1 MTSHLH
7 YKLTCCTDSPR
18 PPGVDPTPVRS
29 NHELPLSKMRRHPS
43 HHEERGSRHCRN
55 SSSDPSRNGA
65 AFRSTFSR
73 EKGDAHSCA
82 ELLPRRSFVASKPV
96 PRNPA
101 QAKHFSILEEN
112 HLDALKK
119 KRRATADP
127 PDGRVP
133 PGGMVTLPGKRR
145 TTSDSSTMLDLDHH
159 RRTIGERKQK
169 MRLRLTDLVTSM
181 VRVRRQSPI
190 HPGKT
195 QEPL

>member
-1 MTSHLH
+1 MDQ
-7 YKLTCCTDSPR
+7 YPA
-18 PPGVDPTPVRS
+18 RS
-29 NHELPLSKMRRHPS
+29 KHALPLSMMRRHPP

-55 SSSDPSRNGA
+55 PSSDPSRNGA

-127 PDGRVP
+127 PDRRTP
-133 PGGMVTLPGKRR
+133 PGGMVTLQRKLR
-145 TTSDSSTMLDLDHH
+145 TASSLSALLDLDPH
-159 RRTIGERKQK
+159 RRSIGERKRI
-169 MRLRLTDLVTSM
+169 MRPRRTDLVTSYGACAT
-181 VRVRRQSPI
+181 SIPI
-190 HPGKT
+190 RTGKL

>member
-7 YKLTCCTDSPR
+7 SKLIRCTDSPR
-18 PPGVDPTPVRS
+18 PRGVDSHPAHSKHILSLLFMRS
-29 NHELPLSKMRRHPS
+29 HSPP
-43 HHEERGSRHCRN
+43 HEEGDARYSRSLSCGSSTMRGAPFT
-55 SSSDPSRNGA
+55 SSSLWESGDVYSLTDFWPSRS
-65 AFRSTFSR
+65 F
-73 EKGDAHSCA
+73 DA
-82 ELLPRRSFVASKPV
+82 PKPV

-101 QAKHFSILEEN
+101 QVKHFAILEEN
-112 HLDALKK
+112 HIDPLN
-119 KRRATADP
+119 RRATADP
-127 PDGRVP
+127 PDGRTP

-145 TTSDSSTMLDLDHH
+145 TTSDSSTMLDLDPH